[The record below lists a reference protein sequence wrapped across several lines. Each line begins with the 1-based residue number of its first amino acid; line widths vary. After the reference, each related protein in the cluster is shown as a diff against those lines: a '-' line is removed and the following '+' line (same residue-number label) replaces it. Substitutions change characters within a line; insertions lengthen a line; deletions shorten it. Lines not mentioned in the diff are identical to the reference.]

1 MKDGVWLSERGS
13 NPRAVLWTW
22 IKEIATAL
30 PSELSENLLREL
42 ESNQRPPGYGPSAL
56 PSAPPRDVFDANIV
70 IISYEVFYF

>member
-22 IKEIATAL
+22 VKEMATAL

-42 ESNQRPPGYGPSAL
+42 ESNQRPRGYGPRELPAAL
-56 PSAPPRDVFDANIV
+56 PRDVFDHKDR
-70 IISYEVFYF
+70 

>member
-30 PSELSENLLREL
+30 PSELSENLLWEL
-42 ESNQRPPGYGPSAL
+42 ESNQRPPGYGLSAL

-70 IISYEVFYF
+70 IFSYARYFF